1 MPDEKPKY
9 IRVETEDLT
18 QRGIEQLKKVLEE
31 RRRRRIVFVCDRGIT
46 KDVEIHQS
54 IKSY

>member
-1 MPDEKPKY
+1 MTDPKPKFVKIEY
-9 IRVETEDLT
+9 EDLT
-18 QRGIEQLKKVLEE
+18 ALGIERLKKILEE
-31 RRRRRIVFVCDRGIT
+31 RRRRRVVFVCADGKT